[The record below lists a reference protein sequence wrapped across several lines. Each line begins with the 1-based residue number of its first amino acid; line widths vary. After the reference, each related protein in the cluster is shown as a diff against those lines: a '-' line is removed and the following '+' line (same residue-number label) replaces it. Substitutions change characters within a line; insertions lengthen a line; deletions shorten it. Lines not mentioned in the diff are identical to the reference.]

1 MSVHIR
7 EFFSEPSGW
16 GAARISLGSSLAFF
30 SLYAYSELLHNS
42 GGVAMLV
49 FGVATG
55 LSGIAELL
63 PKSRRRA
70 AIVLRVTAIA
80 MLVVVGVSALR
91 SLIA

>member
-30 SLYAYSELLHNS
+30 GLYAYFELLYDS
-42 GGVAMLV
+42 GSLPLLVMGAAM
-49 FGVATG
+49 G

-63 PKSRRRA
+63 PKNRRRS

-80 MLVVVGVSALR
+80 ILVA
-91 SLIA
+91 LIATALSSLVS